1 MPLIMRRIN
10 SLILIMLLFVSC
22 SKENNNTRIQSFSAD
37 NISAISDTV
46 KIPIIDLKNGTYRGN
61 RGGLYPEGRN
71 IPTGIYAKDLLK
83 ASRNTFPLD
92 TFGNPGANGR
102 IVFISL
108 GGSTCGHN
116 MIQLKKQTVGNPLT
130 NPKLNLLN
138 CANGYGSGSL
148 NSMMNPK
155 DPYWSHVTQILK
167 GGGSSYRQVQVIYL
181 ETDDSTRY
189 INWPGRAM
197 LVRNELEASLR
208 VFRQKFVNLKIVYVL
223 GRTRTFGPQ
232 ALWNREPSPYHFGW
246 ACKWVIEDQIN
257 GVPGTE
263 YKGKKA
269 VAPMI
274 TWGWYQWA
282 DSTPRKTDGFVWKL
296 TDTKDGLHATPESQV
311 KLATNFQNFLLTDNY
326 AKNWYANNA
335 TLH

>member
-1 MPLIMRRIN
+1 MRISKPFVLIV
-10 SLILIMLLFVSC
+10 LLFVSC
-22 SKENNNTRIQSFSAD
+22 SKEDNSSQIQASSAANSF
-37 NISAISDTV
+37 AILDTA
-46 KIPIIDLKNGTYRGN
+46 KIPIVDLKNGTYRGN

-71 IPTGIYAKDLLK
+71 IPTGIYATDLLK
-83 ASRNTFPLD
+83 ASRNTLPVD
-92 TFGNPGANGR
+92 TFGNPAINGHV
-102 IVFISL
+102 VFISL

-155 DPYWSHVTQILK
+155 DPYWDHVTQIIK
-167 GGGSSYRQVQVIYL
+167 GAGSSYRQIQLIYL
-181 ETDDSTRY
+181 ETDDSSRY
-189 INWPGRAM
+189 VNWPGRAN
-197 LVRNELEASLR
+197 LVRNELEAALR

-263 YKGKKA
+263 YKGKNA

-282 DSTPRKTDGFVWKL
+282 DSIPRKTDGFVWKV
-296 TDTKDGLHATPESQV
+296 TDTRDGLHATPEAQV
-311 KLATNFQNFLLTDNY
+311 KLATNLQNFLLTDNY
-326 AKNWYANNA
+326 AKQWYANNA